1 MANITKCTICDN
13 EYSSYFAM
21 WRHRKTKHADIT
33 TEKTNDS
40 DIDPNL
46 NETNEP
52 IIFKCKNCDK
62 EVSNKQN
69 LVRHEKKYCKKI
81 QPLPQTVINI
91 NDNNE
96 STINVIQQQNITINF
111 NTLGN
116 ENVLDLTE
124 KQKEE
129 IINDGIDGIIT
140 LIKHL
145 NFNKDIPQN
154 HLFCTTNINNKYINA
169 LNLENKKV
177 EKFRKF
183 DFFEIVFK
191 NSLKHMKILNNTIK
205 DFDVQDKFEKKIAD
219 IEKKIFNYIE
229 PVHMKI
235 FHDDLNILSYNQR
248 DIVRKTWEDSLSKND
263 TLQIE

>member
-1 MANITKCTICDN
+1 MFKIGRNIVC
-13 EYSSYFAM
+13 
-21 WRHRKTKHADIT
+21 
-33 TEKTNDS
+33 
-40 DIDPNL
+40 
-46 NETNEP
+46 
-52 IIFKCKNCDK
+52 
-62 EVSNKQN
+62 
-69 LVRHEKKYCKKI
+69 
-81 QPLPQTVINI
+81 
-91 NDNNE
+91 
-96 STINVIQQQNITINF
+96 
-111 NTLGN
+111 
-116 ENVLDLTE
+116 
-124 KQKEE
+124 
-129 IINDGIDGIIT
+129 IIT

-205 DFDVQDKFEKKIAD
+205 DFDVQDKFEKKITD